1 MRKRRDGSVLGSPP
15 SYGFGTQIYNSLM
28 KSQRKVVAI
37 GAGALVC
44 VGMLGVRWWVEGAD
58 AETLAPRTV

>member
-1 MRKRRDGSVLGSPP
+1 
-15 SYGFGTQIYNSLM
+15 M

-58 AETLAPRTV
+58 AETLELLGRLGLSE